1 MNLRPCTLA
10 WPGPKSNLDPSP
22 SFPLVTMK
30 SNLQLLTSQ
39 RASLTSGT
47 QSPHPPSSAR
57 AGLGDRHSYLE
68 PQPPRRAVNFRH
80 REQQGMVRRPWQGQ
94 ERRTLWAQSQ
104 RESTETQGMGTASP
118 IQGHTHEL
126 REGRDTPSSISI
138 TDDHW
143 YSLVNPRGLSVD
155 IRLIH
160 SARETRPQ
168 TKSCQQNHTPT
179 ITDKAPVLNHSHP
192 MLYEISKL
200 QNSVQTSNM
209 PTWALTRHL
218 PLETISLLLVT

>member
-1 MNLRPCTLA
+1 MFINDSINIIFKKYKYKYKVQCLAQLNAQLTETVRTILTMILRPCTLA

-94 ERRTLWAQSQ
+94 ERRTLWGT
-104 RESTETQGMGTASP
+104 ESERVHGNPGHGHSIPNPGTHA
-118 IQGHTHEL
+118 
-126 REGRDTPSSISI
+126 RAEGR
-138 TDDHW
+138 
-143 YSLVNPRGLSVD
+143 
-155 IRLIH
+155 
-160 SARETRPQ
+160 
-168 TKSCQQNHTPT
+168 
-179 ITDKAPVLNHSHP
+179 
-192 MLYEISKL
+192 
-200 QNSVQTSNM
+200 
-209 PTWALTRHL
+209 
-218 PLETISLLLVT
+218 

>member
-1 MNLRPCTLA
+1 MILRPCTLA

-68 PQPPRRAVNFRH
+68 PQPPRRA
-80 REQQGMVRRPWQGQ
+80 GPWTSDTESNRGWWGDPD
-94 ERRTLWAQSQ
+94 RDRNAGPSGAQSQ

-143 YSLVNPRGLSVD
+143 YSLVNPRGLSVG

-168 TKSCQQNHTPT
+168 TVLPT
-179 ITDKAPVLNHSHP
+179 ESHAHHHWQSP
-192 MLYEISKL
+192 SSQPLPPYALWNLKIAKL
-200 QNSVQTSNM
+200 HAN
-209 PTWALTRHL
+209 
-218 PLETISLLLVT
+218 I